1 MKFIKI
7 FIITVGMSLLTAAAA
22 MADNSLQ
29 AGAKALSFGVSNS
42 DILLSGRYFLQP
54 DLAVLVGAGFSHA
67 SNNDT
72 TSDYG
77 LTAGVRKY
85 IKTTDLAPFV
95 GGVMSYRRND
105 IIVPN
110 GRGGTDVESEK
121 TFSIEGVGGLEYF
134 VAKQVS
140 VEAQVGIGLSS
151 IHNVDGTGDD
161 QTQFGTF
168 SSGVTVNFYLP

>member
-1 MKFIKI
+1 MKFIKV